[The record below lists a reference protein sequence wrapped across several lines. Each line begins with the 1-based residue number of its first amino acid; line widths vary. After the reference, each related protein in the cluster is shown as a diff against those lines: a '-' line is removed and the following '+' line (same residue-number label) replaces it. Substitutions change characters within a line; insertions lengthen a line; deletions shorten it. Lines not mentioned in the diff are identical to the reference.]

1 MKNEKYMKT
10 LLKVLIA
17 CIVAHSLIGCDT
29 DIIYQEEQYKT
40 LVYILSG
47 SDNVFA
53 TSYTLNEE
61 EPVRYVSIGCGG
73 SNSNEKEIKV
83 TLEPNPEMLDK
94 FNSLN
99 YNYEDE
105 YAKLL
110 PADRYEITSYTVTL
124 PANSDYH
131 YARMPVKVR
140 ALGLSPDSIY
150 FIPLKIKSV
159 SNFDV
164 NENKSDVLFRV
175 GIENDYAQQLVPTY
189 YSKSGTMTNPVTVL
203 SGAKLVQPLEKDKVR
218 MFIGNETY
226 SSTTTVDDIE
236 RLSVIVQIL
245 EDNSLIV
252 TPYGSM
258 EVEMLNN
265 VNGYNLYNPELMQ
278 GATKQRVFYLN
289 YRFRLMQSNGTFSEW
304 REVEERLIRVE
315 D

>member
-1 MKNEKYMKT
+1 MKIS
-10 LLKVLIA
+10 LKIFIA
-17 CIVAHSLIGCDT
+17 CVVALRLIGCNT

-40 LVYILSG
+40 LVYLLSG
-47 SDNVFA
+47 SENVFA

-73 SNSNEKEIKV
+73 SNSNEKEITV
-83 TLEPNPEMLDK
+83 TLEPNPAMLDK

-99 YNYEDE
+99 YNYPSE

-110 PADRYEITSYTVTL
+110 PAERYTIDSYSVTL

-131 YARMPVKVR
+131 YVRMPVKVR

-159 SNFDV
+159 SNYDV
-164 NENKSDVLFRV
+164 NPDKSDVLFRV
-175 GIENDYAQQLVPTY
+175 AIENDYAEQLVPTY
-189 YSKSGTMTNPVTVL
+189 YAKSGTMTNPTTVL
-203 SGAKLVQPLEKDKVR
+203 SGTKLVQPLEKDKVR

-226 SSTTTVDDIE
+226 ESSTTVADIE
-236 RLSVIVQIL
+236 RLSIVVQIR
-245 EDNSLIV
+245 EDNTLLV

-258 EVEMLNN
+258 EVEMLDK
-265 VNGYNLYNPELMQ
+265 VNGYNRYVPDLLQ
-278 GATKQRVFYLN
+278 GTSKQKVFYLN
-289 YRFRLMQSNGTFSEW
+289 YRFRLKNSDGSFTEW

-315 D
+315 DK

>member
-1 MKNEKYMKT
+1 MKT
-10 LLKVLIA
+10 SFKILIV
-17 CIVAHSLIGCDT
+17 CIVANSLIGCNT

-40 LVYILSG
+40 VVYILSG
-47 SDNVFA
+47 NDNVFA
-53 TSYTLNEE
+53 TSYTLNEDE
-61 EPVRYVSIGCGG
+61 AVRYVSIGSGG

-99 YNYEDE
+99 FNYESE

-110 PADRYEITSYTVTL
+110 PADRYEITSYTTTI

-131 YARMPVKVR
+131 YARIPVKVR
-140 ALGLSPDSIY
+140 TLGLSPDSIY

-164 NENKSDVLFRV
+164 NEDKSDVLFRV
-175 GIENDYAQQLVPTY
+175 AIENDYAQQLVPTY

-226 SSTTTVDDIE
+226 STTTTVADIE
-236 RLSVIVQIL
+236 NLSVVVQIL
-245 EDNSLIV
+245 EDNSLLV

-265 VNGYNLYNPELMQ
+265 VNGYNQYNPKLMQ
-278 GATKQRVFYLN
+278 GTTTQRVFYLN
-289 YRFRLMQSNGTFSEW
+289 YRFRLKRADGSFSAW

>member
-1 MKNEKYMKT
+1 MKT
-10 LLKVLIA
+10 SLKILIV
-17 CIVAHSLIGCDT
+17 CILANGFASCNT
-29 DIIYQEEQYKT
+29 DAIYQEEQYKT

-47 SDNVFA
+47 SDNVYA
-53 TSYTLNEE
+53 TSYSLNEE

-73 SNSNEKEIKV
+73 SNSNEKDISI
-83 TLEPNPEMLDK
+83 TLEPNQIMLDK

-99 YNYEDE
+99 YNYIEE

-110 PADRYEITSYTVTL
+110 PADRYEIESYTVTL

-131 YARMPVKVR
+131 YVRMPVKVR

-164 NENKSDVLFRV
+164 NETKSDVLFRV
-175 GIENDYAQQLVPTY
+175 AIENDYAQQLIPTY
-189 YSKSGTMTNPVTVL
+189 YTKSGTMTNPVTVL

-226 SSTTTVDDIE
+226 GSTTTVADIE
-236 RLSVIVQIL
+236 RLSVVVQIL
-245 EDNSLIV
+245 EDNSLLV

-258 EVEMLNN
+258 EVEMLDK
-265 VNGYNLYNPELMQ
+265 VNGYNQYNPELLQ
-278 GATKQRVFYLN
+278 GTNKQRVFYLN
-289 YRFRLMQSNGTFSEW
+289 YRFRLKQSNGTFSAW

-315 D
+315 E

>member
-1 MKNEKYMKT
+1 MKT
-10 LLKVLIA
+10 SFKIFIVCLVAYGIA
-17 CIVAHSLIGCDT
+17 GCNT

-40 LVYILSG
+40 LVYLLSG
-47 SDNVFA
+47 SDNLFA
-53 TSYTLNEE
+53 TSYTLNEA

-73 SNSNEKEIKV
+73 SNSNEKEITV

-99 YNYEDE
+99 YNYEEE
-105 YAKLL
+105 YARLL
-110 PADRYEITSYTVTL
+110 PADRYEIASYTVTL

-140 ALGLSPDSIY
+140 PLGLSPDSIY

-159 SNFDV
+159 SNYDV
-164 NENKSDVLFRV
+164 NEQKSDLLFRV
-175 GIENDYAQQLVPTY
+175 AIENDYAQQLIPTY
-189 YSKSGTMTNPVTVL
+189 YAKSGTMTNPVTVL
-203 SGAKLVQPLEKDKVR
+203 SGAKLVQPLDSNKVR
-218 MFIGNETY
+218 MFVGNETH
-226 SSTTTVDDIE
+226 SSTTTVTDIE
-236 RLSVIVQIL
+236 NLSVVVQIN
-245 EDNSLIV
+245 EDNSLLV

-265 VNGYNLYNPELMQ
+265 VNGYNRYNPELMQ
-278 GATKQRVFYLN
+278 GTTKQRVFYLN
-289 YRFRLMQSNGTFSEW
+289 YRFRLKRVDGSFSGW